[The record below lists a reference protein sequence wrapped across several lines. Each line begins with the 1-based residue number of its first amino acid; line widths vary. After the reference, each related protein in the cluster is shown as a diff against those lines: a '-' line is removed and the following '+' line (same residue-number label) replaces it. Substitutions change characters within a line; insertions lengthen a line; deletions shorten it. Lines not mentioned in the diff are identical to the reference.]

1 LDSAIA
7 SEAVDRLNPE
17 GIISDSAVANSRKER
32 HFRRAKRTRSLARVV
47 DKRVSPNLMTGSKQ
61 VFVTVI
67 EIIQN
72 PRPQLL
78 LFIGCQGLKG
88 NLSIAQSIS
97 SLV

>member
-1 LDSAIA
+1 
-7 SEAVDRLNPE
+7 
-17 GIISDSAVANSRKER
+17 
-32 HFRRAKRTRSLARVV
+32 
-47 DKRVSPNLMTGSKQ
+47 MTGSKQ